1 MSDPTFYG
9 ISDRQLIQSIVAEM
23 FFCDP
28 AIVQNVKGSGAGQT
42 VDVVLATL
50 AVDLQDNQ
58 LDPQTIYG
66 VEVLFPTGSGLSQSW
81 TLKPGDIVILFGM
94 RSLVPNTA
102 QVTKANVPP
111 EFWHYSP
118 QTVKAVPMSSAS
130 KGAVQF
136 GELNGKA
143 FLRNQVGN
151 LYTIIN
157 TMNQALATFTG
168 AAAQS
173 SITAGGASSAS
184 LAAAIVALMTAF
196 QTATAQLATQI
207 GGLLEA

>member
-1 MSDPTFYG
+1 MSDARWYG
-9 ISDRQLIQSIVAEM
+9 VSDRQLVQGIVAEM

-28 AIVQNVKGSGAGQT
+28 AIVQNVKGSGASQT
-42 VDVVLATL
+42 VDVQLSSL
-50 AVDLQDNQ
+50 AVDLDGNE

-66 VEVLFPTGSGLSQSW
+66 IEVVFPSGGGMSQSW
-81 TLKPGDIVILFGM
+81 TLKTGDIVILFGM

-102 QVTKANVPP
+102 QVSKPSKPP

-118 QTVKAVPMSSAS
+118 QTVKAFPQSSAN
-130 KGAVQF
+130 KGTVQF

-143 FLRNQVGN
+143 FLRNQAGS

-157 TMNQALATFTG
+157 TMNQALQSFTNS
-168 AAAQS
+168 AAQS
-173 SITAGGASSAS
+173 SITSGGSSPAS
-184 LAAAIVALMTAF
+184 LAAAIVALMAAF
-196 QTATAQLATQI
+196 QTATTQLATQI